1 VPVDPSNMSNTA
13 LMQNMGAQNEYSS
26 NTQVLWGTN
35 INTNELQTQLR
46 EFLLTFTIMPNADD
60 MQDDYAFNIEPYY
73 ITQLKQIAETEQY
86 VLDINCAH
94 LHEFNASL
102 YRKLEDYPADV
113 IPIFDLVA
121 LSVFKEQIGYGN
133 QGDMQGSNLE
143 HELNEQIIQVRPF
156 NMTKSYQIRELDPKH
171 IDKLI
176 SIKGIIIRTSDT
188 VPEMKEACFR
198 CIKCHKEEYKYIE
211 RGKITEP
218 EVCDQCKGR
227 HTFEMIHNS
236 CMFSDK
242 QHVKMQETPEAVKD
256 GETPQTVQMCAYEDL
271 VDHVKPGD
279 RVEVVGIYRAKGIQ
293 LNSAMRTLKNIY
305 RTYIDVIGYI
315 KTDTKRYEN
324 DAEKP
329 AEAQDQ
335 EMQDENQA
343 GNEDMDQALNQEHD
357 INFSAEQV
365 RKFKELAANPSVY
378 DILIDA
384 LAPSIWECHDV
395 KKGILC

>member
-1 VPVDPSNMSNTA
+1 
-13 LMQNMGAQNEYSS
+13 
-26 NTQVLWGTN
+26 
-35 INTNELQTQLR
+35 
-46 EFLLTFTIMPNADD
+46 
-60 MQDDYAFNIEPYY
+60 
-73 ITQLKQIAETEQY
+73 
-86 VLDINCAH
+86 
-94 LHEFNASL
+94 
-102 YRKLEDYPADV
+102 
-113 IPIFDLVA
+113 
-121 LSVFKEQIGYGN
+121 
-133 QGDMQGSNLE
+133 
-143 HELNEQIIQVRPF
+143 
-156 NMTKSYQIRELDPKH
+156 
-171 IDKLI
+171 
-176 SIKGIIIRTSDT
+176 
-188 VPEMKEACFR
+188 
-198 CIKCHKEEYKYIE
+198 
-211 RGKITEP
+211 
-218 EVCDQCKGR
+218 
-227 HTFEMIHNS
+227 
-236 CMFSDK
+236 
-242 QHVKMQETPEAVKD
+242 
-256 GETPQTVQMCAYEDL
+256 MCAYEDL